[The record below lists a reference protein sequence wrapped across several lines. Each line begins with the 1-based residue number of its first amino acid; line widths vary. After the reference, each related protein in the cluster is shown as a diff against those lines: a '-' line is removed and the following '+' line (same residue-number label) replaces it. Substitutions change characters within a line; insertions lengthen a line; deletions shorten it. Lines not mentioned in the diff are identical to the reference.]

1 MVEKPQMAGLW
12 PALYEPF
19 RQIGT
24 RIAEWVAPASEA
36 SSDADSYRISLE
48 LPGVNEDD
56 IELTVDDGVVTVR
69 GEKKTE
75 RKEEGD
81 TWYFTERQY
90 GAFSRSFRVPPDA
103 DATGVTADLRDGVL
117 TISLPRKSPEA
128 QDRSKRVPI
137 SRG

>member
-1 MVEKPQMAGLW
+1 MVEKSHMSSFW

-19 RQIGT
+19 RQMGT

-36 SSDADSYRISLE
+36 SSNADGYRISLE

-56 IELTVDDGVVTVR
+56 IDLTIDDGVVTVR

-117 TISLPRKSPEA
+117 TITLPKKSLQA
-128 QDRSKRVPI
+128 QENTKRVPI